1 MLNSVPD
8 FKETTIMKEASLVD
22 RALGL
27 LQYLARNP
35 GEHGVRSLSVAL
47 DLSPSTIHRL
57 LESLMRYNYVRQ
69 NPFTQKYS
77 VGVQAVQLGI
87 SALGSFDVTAV
98 APPLLRSL
106 VAETGESAF
115 LAVLDDG
122 EVVYLFKEEG
132 SRAIR
137 TTARLGSRRPAHCT
151 ALGKAFLATM
161 PPAEA
166 RALLEQKGMA
176 ARTPNTI
183 TDMGTMW
190 QELAEIRLRSYA
202 MDREE
207 VELGL
212 VCFAAPVRDYSGQ
225 TVAAISVAGPVE
237 RMLPNE
243 AYYGQRISATA
254 REIALSLG
262 YVPRTV
268 VEPVIPSLESVAPSS
283 LPG

>member
-1 MLNSVPD
+1 
-8 FKETTIMKEASLVD
+8 MKEASLID

-27 LQYLARNP
+27 LQYLARHP
-35 GEHGVRSLSVAL
+35 GEHGVRSLSAAL
-47 DLSPSTIHRL
+47 ELSPSTVHRL
-57 LESLMRYNYVRQ
+57 LESLMRLGYVRQ
-69 NPFTQKYS
+69 NGLTEKYT
-77 VGVQAVQLGI
+77 VGAQAVQLGI
-87 SALGSFDVTAV
+87 SALSSFDITAV
-98 APPLLRSL
+98 APPALRRL

-137 TTARLGSRRPAHCT
+137 TTARLGSRRPTHCT
-151 ALGKAFLATM
+151 ALGKSFLATM

-176 ARTPNTI
+176 ALTPNTI
-183 TDMGTMW
+183 TDLDGMW
-190 QELAEIRLRSYA
+190 QELAAIRLRGYA
-202 MDREE
+202 VDREE

-212 VCFAAPVRDYSGQ
+212 VCCAAPVRDYSGQ
-225 TVAAISVAGPVE
+225 TVAAISVAGPAE
-237 RMLPNE
+237 RMQPNE

-262 YVPRTV
+262 YVPRAV
-268 VEPVIPSLESVAPSS
+268 PEPMSS
-283 LPG
+283 